1 MRMKH
6 VLTNIWKIT
15 FRLSGIILGLVLFE
29 NGSFAQD
36 SVTTVVERV
45 TTTRETERHEKVV
58 SDDFE
63 RVAAIFVANRAG
75 KGFDDGVML
84 VEDLIVSR
92 ISDLGFVTLSREVVT
107 DALAG
112 YGGGNADP
120 ATELD
125 KRLSENTS
133 ALALARNLGASHI
146 VSVSIGS
153 FARNKKQFRDTD
165 GSHGGI
171 STDISQ
177 FVLRVPYKI
186 VDTTRGGS
194 VTSDTIKVS
203 KTIRQ
208 SEGLV
213 IEEGDLINELLDQA
227 SVEVAS
233 SLEKRIKQGR
243 IKEVSELADRVQL
256 TVNCGM
262 TDLSIPDVKK
272 QDDGSYKVIANA
284 YKLEPMSV
292 TVEIDG
298 MVVGTAPGTFPVR
311 PGISKIRLS
320 REGFKEWARTINVYD
335 GQVLNVSLQMSEAGY
350 ERWRDNA
357 TYLQSLK
364 DGAIITEA
372 EAELIRGKAKMFEQS
387 GMRID
392 YRIDADKAPDVEIH
406 EKSLIR

>member
-1 MRMKH
+1 MRKKIS
-6 VLTNIWKIT
+6 TNIGNSVLRASRIV
-15 FRLSGIILGLVLFE
+15 LLISLIVQCGLAE
-29 NGSFAQD
+29 ET
-36 SVTTVVERV
+36 VTTVVERI
-45 TTTRETERHEKVV
+45 TTTREKQEKKEIVP
-58 SDDFE
+58 DEFE
-63 RVAAIFVANRAG
+63 QVAAIFVANRAG
-75 KGFDDGVML
+75 KAFNDEVML
-84 VEDLIVSR
+84 VEDLIVSQV
-92 ISDLGFVTLSREVVT
+92 SDLGFVTLSREVVM
-107 DALAG
+107 DALSG
-112 YGGGNADP
+112 YGGGKSDV

-125 KRLSENTS
+125 KRLLENTS

-146 VSVSIGS
+146 ISVSIGS

-165 GSHGGI
+165 GSYGGI
-171 STDISQ
+171 STDVSQ
-177 FVLRVPYKI
+177 YVLRVPYKI
-186 VDTTRGGS
+186 LDATRGGS
-194 VTSDTIKVS
+194 LTADTIKVS

-208 SEGLV
+208 TDGLV
-213 IEEGDLINELLDQA
+213 IEEGDLLNDLLDEA
-227 SVEVAS
+227 SQQIAS

-243 IKEVSELADRVQL
+243 IKDSVQL
-256 TVNCGM
+256 AERVDLTVHCGM

-272 QDDGSYKVIANA
+272 QEDGSYQIVANA

-335 GQVLNVSLQMSEAGY
+335 GQVLNVSLQMDEAGY
-350 ERWRDNA
+350 DRWRENISF
-357 TYLQSLK
+357 LQNQK
-364 DGAIITEA
+364 DGAVITEA
-372 EAELIRGKAKMFEQS
+372 QAELIRGKAKEFEQS

>member
-1 MRMKH
+1 MRKKIS
-6 VLTNIWKIT
+6 TNIGNSVLRASRIV
-15 FRLSGIILGLVLFE
+15 FLISLIVQCGLAE
-29 NGSFAQD
+29 ET
-36 SVTTVVERV
+36 VTTVVERI
-45 TTTRETERHEKVV
+45 TTTREKQEKKEIVP
-58 SDDFE
+58 DEFE
-63 RVAAIFVANRAG
+63 QVAAIFVANRAG
-75 KGFDDGVML
+75 KAFNDEVML
-84 VEDLIVSR
+84 VEDLIVSQV
-92 ISDLGFVTLSREVVT
+92 SDLGFVTLSREVVM
-107 DALAG
+107 DALSG
-112 YGGGNADP
+112 YGGGKSDV

-125 KRLSENTS
+125 KRLLENTS

-146 VSVSIGS
+146 ISVSIGS

-165 GSHGGI
+165 GSYGGI
-171 STDISQ
+171 STDVSQ
-177 FVLRVPYKI
+177 YVLRVPYKI
-186 VDTTRGGS
+186 LDATRGGS
-194 VTSDTIKVS
+194 LTADTIKVS

-208 SEGLV
+208 TDGLV
-213 IEEGDLINELLDQA
+213 IEEGDLLNDLLDEA
-227 SVEVAS
+227 SQQIAS

-243 IKEVSELADRVQL
+243 IKDSAQLAERVDL
-256 TVNCGM
+256 TVHCGM

-272 QDDGSYKVIANA
+272 QEDGSYQIVANA

-335 GQVLNVSLQMSEAGY
+335 GQVLNVSLQMDEAGY
-350 ERWRDNA
+350 DRWRENISF
-357 TYLQSLK
+357 LQNQK
-364 DGAIITEA
+364 DGAVITEA
-372 EAELIRGKAKMFEQS
+372 QAELIRGKAKEFEQS